1 MKKYTSSETSEFTVK
16 DIRRS
21 ENTVEILKELLLKIK
36 DASSKIV
43 QYRSHL
49 FDTNHKI
56 KSSWKVNEMK
66 FYDAQL
72 ETYSK
77 MENATELAIGKI
89 NSIKLDLKRKFT
101 TSSADMEEDKR
112 IKKRKQEN
120 SIKTANDKKKRL
132 LASSLSLLQKLADE
146 ETVDSIKEAKNLSEI
161 SHKISLSSLE
171 NILCVT
177 KLLPRFHLSPLQHL
191 IENNLFEEGDALDKA
206 NETLSALKEKRDE
219 TSSLNQEEKRKHVT
233 EKAKRAQS
241 QATLVSMLQKNKTP
255 VIE

>member
-1 MKKYTSSETSEFTVK
+1 MKKYTSSETSKFTVK

-120 SIKTANDKKKRL
+120 SIKTVNDKKKRL

-171 NILCVT
+171 NFLCVT

-191 IENNLFEEGDALDKA
+191 IENNLFDKA

-219 TSSLNQEEKRKHVT
+219 TSSLNQEAKQKHVT